1 MENFL
6 MARKLTYE
14 EMEQRAKELEAKDW
28 EVNRQDVTLEI
39 LKSLPGTLNEI
50 DT

>member
-1 MENFL
+1 
-6 MARKLTYE
+6 MARKPTCVEL
-14 EMEQRAKELEAKDW
+14 EQRVKELEAKDW

>member
-1 MENFL
+1 
-6 MARKLTYE
+6 MARKPTCE
-14 EMEQRAKELEAKDW
+14 ELEQRVKELEAKDW